1 MLNEHKYGAQ
11 SISVTCVSCMCAFC
25 LLFLES
31 EIRYSTWKKAV
42 MKSMGWVTTESSQ
55 SGNYVFILIVAVLF
69 WYVK

>member
-1 MLNEHKYGAQ
+1 MY
-11 SISVTCVSCMCAFC
+11 VSC

-55 SGNYVFILIVAVLF
+55 SGNYVFIIIIIIIINIIIATLC
-69 WYVK
+69 